1 MAMVFSRQ
9 RFDFVRKTTIEKLK
23 NIYSK
28 NSNTVKST
36 SFCLNVLFRHLKEQG
51 YIQVFHDNN
60 RDFKSRTL
68 FDGGDRCPVAL
79 FKSFVVRR
87 PLLKHPC
94 DGLFFFSTSVADET
108 EILNIWL
115 KLNQTITNIVKVSV
129 AGTSLKKVRK
139 KFRNRRARKTTMS
152 KLKKA
157 MIVSSGHRGIN
168 FLNDYDEADE
178 EERQ

>member
-1 MAMVFSRQ
+1 MV
-9 RFDFVRKTTIEKLK
+9 
-23 NIYSK
+23 
-28 NSNTVKST
+28 
-36 SFCLNVLFRHLKEQG
+36 C
-51 YIQVFHDNN
+51 
-60 RDFKSRTL
+60 
-68 FDGGDRCPVAL
+68 
-79 FKSFVVRR
+79 
-87 PLLKHPC
+87 
-94 DGLFFFSTSVADET
+94 FFFTSVANET
-108 EILNIWL
+108 EILNIWF

-157 MIVSSGHRGIN
+157 TIVSSGHRGIN

>member
-1 MAMVFSRQ
+1 MV
-9 RFDFVRKTTIEKLK
+9 
-23 NIYSK
+23 
-28 NSNTVKST
+28 
-36 SFCLNVLFRHLKEQG
+36 C
-51 YIQVFHDNN
+51 
-60 RDFKSRTL
+60 
-68 FDGGDRCPVAL
+68 
-79 FKSFVVRR
+79 
-87 PLLKHPC
+87 
-94 DGLFFFSTSVADET
+94 FFFFTSVANET
-108 EILNIWL
+108 EILNIWF
-115 KLNQTITNIVKVSV
+115 KLNQTITNIVKASV

>member
-1 MAMVFSRQ
+1 MV
-9 RFDFVRKTTIEKLK
+9 
-23 NIYSK
+23 
-28 NSNTVKST
+28 
-36 SFCLNVLFRHLKEQG
+36 C
-51 YIQVFHDNN
+51 
-60 RDFKSRTL
+60 
-68 FDGGDRCPVAL
+68 
-79 FKSFVVRR
+79 
-87 PLLKHPC
+87 
-94 DGLFFFSTSVADET
+94 FFFSTSVANET

>member
-1 MAMVFSRQ
+1 MRWSV
-9 RFDFVRKTTIEKLK
+9 
-23 NIYSK
+23 
-28 NSNTVKST
+28 
-36 SFCLNVLFRHLKEQG
+36 
-51 YIQVFHDNN
+51 
-60 RDFKSRTL
+60 
-68 FDGGDRCPVAL
+68 
-79 FKSFVVRR
+79 
-87 PLLKHPC
+87 
-94 DGLFFFSTSVADET
+94 FFSTSVANET
-108 EILNIWL
+108 EILNIWF

-129 AGTSLKKVRK
+129 SGTSLKKVRK

>member
-1 MAMVFSRQ
+1 MRWSV
-9 RFDFVRKTTIEKLK
+9 
-23 NIYSK
+23 
-28 NSNTVKST
+28 
-36 SFCLNVLFRHLKEQG
+36 
-51 YIQVFHDNN
+51 
-60 RDFKSRTL
+60 
-68 FDGGDRCPVAL
+68 
-79 FKSFVVRR
+79 
-87 PLLKHPC
+87 
-94 DGLFFFSTSVADET
+94 FFSTSVADET

>member
-1 MAMVFSRQ
+1 MRWSV
-9 RFDFVRKTTIEKLK
+9 
-23 NIYSK
+23 
-28 NSNTVKST
+28 
-36 SFCLNVLFRHLKEQG
+36 
-51 YIQVFHDNN
+51 
-60 RDFKSRTL
+60 
-68 FDGGDRCPVAL
+68 
-79 FKSFVVRR
+79 
-87 PLLKHPC
+87 
-94 DGLFFFSTSVADET
+94 FFFSTALANET
-108 EILNIWL
+108 EILNIWF

-139 KFRNRRARKTTMS
+139 KFRNPRARKTTMS

>member
-1 MAMVFSRQ
+1 MRWSV
-9 RFDFVRKTTIEKLK
+9 
-23 NIYSK
+23 
-28 NSNTVKST
+28 
-36 SFCLNVLFRHLKEQG
+36 
-51 YIQVFHDNN
+51 
-60 RDFKSRTL
+60 
-68 FDGGDRCPVAL
+68 
-79 FKSFVVRR
+79 
-87 PLLKHPC
+87 
-94 DGLFFFSTSVADET
+94 FFSTSVANET

>member
-1 MAMVFSRQ
+1 MRWS
-9 RFDFVRKTTIEKLK
+9 
-23 NIYSK
+23 
-28 NSNTVKST
+28 
-36 SFCLNVLFRHLKEQG
+36 G
-51 YIQVFHDNN
+51 
-60 RDFKSRTL
+60 
-68 FDGGDRCPVAL
+68 
-79 FKSFVVRR
+79 
-87 PLLKHPC
+87 
-94 DGLFFFSTSVADET
+94 FFSTSVANET
-108 EILNIWL
+108 EILNIWF

-129 AGTSLKKVRK
+129 SGTSLKKVRK